1 MNEWWLKDYGDLD
14 EIEQRIINWIKSHP
28 DIFIPIETLNR
39 INPSKNSIVLSTF
52 KSSIELKQ

>member
-28 DIFIPIETLNR
+28 NIFMPRIILKLWIGLIQEKTQLYFQHSNPPLN
-39 INPSKNSIVLSTF
+39 
-52 KSSIELKQ
+52 

>member
-28 DIFIPIETLNR
+28 DIFMPTETLNR
-39 INPSKNSIVLSTF
+39 INPSKNSIALSTF